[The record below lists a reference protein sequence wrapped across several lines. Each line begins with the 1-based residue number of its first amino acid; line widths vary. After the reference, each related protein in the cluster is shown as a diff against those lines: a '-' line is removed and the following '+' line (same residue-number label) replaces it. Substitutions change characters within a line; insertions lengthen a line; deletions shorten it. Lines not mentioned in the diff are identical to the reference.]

1 MMWSCCREGG
11 EEEDQFF
18 DTREEISSV
27 SDSGSDCFDDFNC
40 GHTAS
45 SGPVNL
51 GDGRFDY
58 EIWTKNPVS
67 VEERRQNFFD
77 WLGLSMCKTSKDEHS
92 GDSIENEAP
101 FNVDRVR
108 ERCGAVLANSDSKH
122 LSSLSWPS
130 FWACSSETRDSL
142 EDNRVSE
149 ENVVCKIRNLDDGTE
164 FIVDQLEQDGI
175 LGRLREVGSDRFIT
189 AEQFHSEHGFSHLVH
204 QFMQRETDAQSID
217 SEKSAVNRVRN
228 SWLRKLGSVACV
240 VDRHAEFDNL
250 EPDKSLLNGAESNR
264 VRKIR
269 VHQSKKR
276 SKELSALYVEQE
288 IHAHKGSILTM
299 KFSPDGEYL
308 ASAGEDGVVRVW
320 RVSESERPDE
330 DVVPYTDSSSMYF
343 RVSQSSELTPIVAEK
358 AKRANSRASGEPH
371 IQLVLFFLLLSSVY
385 PKNLFTSFMGIL
397 CLLSSSTDKTVRL
410 WKIGFDECQRVFS
423 HNNYVTCI
431 QFNPQ
436 DDNYFIS
443 GSIDGKVRIWNIS
456 GCRVV
461 DWTDIKEI
469 VTAVCYRP
477 DGQGCIVGSM
487 LGNCCFYGAA
497 DVSDNQLQL
506 EVQICLQSKKKAPGK
521 RITGFQFSPKEPSKL
536 MVTSADSQV
545 RILDGVDIIGKY
557 RGFRN
562 TGSQISASFMSD
574 GKHIVSASE
583 DSNVYVWN
591 YNSQDGS
598 APSHAKSTWSCEHFF
613 SSNVSVAIPWCG
625 IRSGNSISSTA
636 TGTELSHIVSQNLQA
651 RCQQNMWNHQNSNA
665 NLSHAFPLSL
675 PQNFPLGQG
684 LFLEVLPKGT
694 ATWPEEKLPVSSP
707 LAMSPAICKSQYK
720 FLKSSCQNTF
730 TSPNLWGQVIVT
742 ASLDGRIRSFH
753 NYGLPLP

>member
-1 MMWSCCREGG
+1 MMWSCCREEG
-11 EEEDQFF
+11 EEEDRFF

-27 SDSGSDCFDDFNC
+27 SDSGSDDFNW
-40 GHTAS
+40 GHTTS
-45 SGPVNL
+45 SAPVNL
-51 GDGRFDY
+51 GDARVDY
-58 EIWTKNPVS
+58 EVWTKKPVS
-67 VEERRQNFFD
+67 VEERRQNFFN
-77 WLGLSMCKTSKDEHS
+77 WLGLTMCRASKDEHS

-101 FNVDRVR
+101 LDVHRVR
-108 ERCGAVLANSDSKH
+108 EDGGAVLANSDSKH
-122 LSSLSWPS
+122 LSSSSWS
-130 FWACSSETRDSL
+130 CSSETRDSL
-142 EDNRVSE
+142 EDNDD
-149 ENVVCKIRNLDDGTE
+149 VCKIRNLDDGTE
-164 FIVDQLEQDGI
+164 FIVDQLGRDGI
-175 LGRLREVGSDRFIT
+175 LGRLREVGSDRLIT
-189 AEQFHSEHGFSHLVH
+189 ADQFHSEHGFSHLVH
-204 QFMQRETDAQSID
+204 QFMHRETDAQSID
-217 SEKSAVNRVRN
+217 SDKSGVNRVTS

-240 VDRHAEFDNL
+240 VDRQAGLDNL
-250 EPDKSLLNGAESNR
+250 EPEESILNGAESNR
-264 VRKIR
+264 LRKVR

-276 SKELSALYVEQE
+276 SKELSALYGEQE
-288 IHAHKGSILTM
+288 IRAHKGSILTM

-320 RVSESERPDE
+320 KVTESERPDDE
-330 DVVPYTDSSSMYF
+330 DVVPVTDSSSVYF

-358 AKRANSRASGEPH
+358 
-371 IQLVLFFLLLSSVY
+371 
-385 PKNLFTSFMGIL
+385 PKKGKFKSFRRTSDSACVIFPPTLFTISQKPVHEFYGHIGEIL
-397 CLLSSSTDKTVRL
+397 DLSWSNNQCLLSSSTDKTVRL
-410 WKIGFDECQRVFS
+410 WKIGCDECHRVFS

-461 DWTDIKEI
+461 DWTDIREI

-487 LGNCCFYGAA
+487 LGNCRFYGAA
-497 DVSDNQLQL
+497 DNQLQL
-506 EVQICLQSKKKAPGK
+506 EGQICLQSKKKTPGK
-521 RITGFQFSPKEPSKL
+521 RITGFQFSPREPSKL

-562 TGSQISASFMSD
+562 TGSQISASFTSD

-598 APSHAKSTWSCEHFF
+598 APSHAKSNRSCEHFF
-613 SSNVSVAIPWCG
+613 SSSVSVAIPWRG
-625 IRSGNSISSTA
+625 IRTRNSISSIA

-651 RCQQNMWNHQNSNA
+651 RCQQNTWNPQNTNA
-665 NLSHAFPLSL
+665 NLSHTFPLSL
-675 PQNFPLGQG
+675 PRNFPLGHG

-730 TSPNLWGQVIVT
+730 TSPSLWCQVIVT
-742 ASLDGRIRSFH
+742 ASLDGRIRSFR